1 MSNIGYILKYSH
13 TFCMEPQVNSGTILY
28 MEKSL
33 RWYYIQR
40 ASWNDNVSLGMING
54 FSRKIMIF
62 IFPSL
67 VYLIKTLDIALSFK
81 VIRVLVLL
89 PAVEIFS

>member
-1 MSNIGYILKYSH
+1 
-13 TFCMEPQVNSGTILY
+13 
-28 MEKSL
+28 
-33 RWYYIQR
+33 
-40 ASWNDNVSLGMING
+40 
-54 FSRKIMIF
+54 MIF

-81 VIRVLVLL
+81 VIRVSVLL

>member
-1 MSNIGYILKYSH
+1 MSNLGYILKCSH
-13 TFCMEPQVNSGTILY
+13 TFGMEPQVNSGTILY
-28 MEKSL
+28 MEKSF

-81 VIRVLVLL
+81 VIRVSVLL